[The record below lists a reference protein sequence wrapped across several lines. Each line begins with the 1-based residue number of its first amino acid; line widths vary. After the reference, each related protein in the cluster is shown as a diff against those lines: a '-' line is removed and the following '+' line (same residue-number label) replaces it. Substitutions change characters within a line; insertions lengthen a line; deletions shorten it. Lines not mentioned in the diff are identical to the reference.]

1 VQVTLEHQ
9 AEACRKQ
16 DVAVLDTLAA
26 IDEDFAGIEVDIDS
40 PEDLLDLSSAIA
52 SPEAPAA
59 DVER

>member
-16 DVAVLDTLAA
+16 DVAVLGTLAA
-26 IDEDFAGIEVDIDS
+26 ID
-40 PEDLLDLSSAIA
+40 EDLLDLSSAIA
-52 SPEAPAA
+52 SAEAPAA